1 MEKPD
6 VLLWRLDHGNKSSNN
21 ENMVLLYLEFL
32 AVCALEEVKLIGVEQ
47 SILSEIYKGNYSK
60 DLEEPVAKAIQE
72 L

>member
-32 AVCALEEVKLIGVEQ
+32 VVCALEEVKLIGVE
-47 SILSEIYKGNYSK
+47 
-60 DLEEPVAKAIQE
+60 
-72 L
+72 